1 MQTPAH
7 HRFEQVAQIAV
18 VVILVVGCFLVL
30 RPFLVA
36 MLFSAVICA
45 STWPLF
51 LWLRDRLRGRRG
63 GTALILSLA
72 IFVLI
77 VAPVALL
84 TLSLADSI
92 PVVVDWVS
100 GMLERGPIE
109 LPQWLVQFPVIGD
122 QINAYWQQLAEGRE
136 ELRNLVLRL
145 LPTARNFLFG
155 AAAVIGEG
163 LLQMLLAVFIA
174 FFFYR
179 DGEDIMARLRA
190 GSARLAGGIG
200 DDLVTAV
207 HNTVTGVAYGLI
219 GTAIAQGVVATVGF
233 LIAGVPAAFLLGA
246 ATFVLSLIP
255 LGPVLIWG
263 GAAIWLY
270 QQDEIGWTIFMVL
283 YGLLVISSVDNFIKP
298 LLISRTSSMSLFMVV
313 LGVFGGVLAFG
324 FMGIFIGPIFLVLT
338 DSLAR
343 RWLDRYT
350 AQQSA

>member
-1 MQTPAH
+1 MQVQAH

-18 VVILVVGCFLVL
+18 VVILVVGCYLVL

-45 STWPLF
+45 STWPVF

-63 GTALILSLA
+63 ATALILSLL
-72 IFVLI
+72 IFALI

-92 PVVVDWVS
+92 PPMVDWVKS
-100 GMLERGPIE
+100 MLERGPIE
-109 LPQWLVQFPVIGD
+109 LPPWFVQLPVIGE

-136 ELRNLVLRL
+136 ELRSLVLRL
-145 LPTARNFLFG
+145 LPTARTFLFG

-163 LLQMLLAVFIA
+163 SLQLLLAVFIA

-190 GSARLAGGIG
+190 GSERLAGGIG

-207 HNTVTGVAYGLI
+207 RNTVTGVAYGLI
-219 GTAIAQGVVATVGF
+219 GTAIAQGVVATIGF

-263 GAAIWLY
+263 GAAVWLY
-270 QQDEIGWTIFMVL
+270 QQDEIGWTVFMVL

-350 AQQSA
+350 AQQSS

>member
-1 MQTPAH
+1 MQVQAH
-7 HRFEQVAQIAV
+7 QRFEQLAQIAV
-18 VVILVVGCFLVL
+18 VVILVVGCYLVL

-45 STWPLF
+45 STWPVF

-63 GTALILSLA
+63 ATALILSLL
-72 IFVLI
+72 IFALI
-77 VAPVALL
+77 VAPVTLL

-92 PVVVDWVS
+92 PPVVDWVKS
-100 GMLERGPIE
+100 MLERGPIE
-109 LPQWLVQFPVIGD
+109 LPSWLVQLPVIGE

-136 ELRNLVLRL
+136 ELRSLVLGF
-145 LPTARNFLFG
+145 LPTARAFLFG

-163 LLQMLLAVFIA
+163 SLQLLLAVFIA

-190 GSARLAGGIG
+190 GSERLAGGIG

-207 HNTVTGVAYGLI
+207 RNTVTGVAYGLI
-219 GTAIAQGVVATVGF
+219 GTAIAQGVVATIGF

-263 GAAIWLY
+263 GAAVWLY

-350 AQQSA
+350 AHQSS